1 MYRDAGQWEDSFRV
15 VRDKG
20 SAKEA
25 AALALEWALSV
36 GPEVGGKIL
45 SRYGMAEECIALASD
60 QEMVYFLSLKL
71 CRPPL
76 QFVSIFQSLILPS
89 VWPKWQLRT
98 SSKLSSASWPS
109 TCKLLTVGKKL
120 RRHTS
125 RYSFYSKRL
134 GQVLIIFD

>member
-25 AALALEWALSV
+25 AALALEWAVNV

-60 QEMVYFLSLKL
+60 QEMV
-71 CRPPL
+71 
-76 QFVSIFQSLILPS
+76 QI
-89 VWPKWQLRT
+89 T
-98 SSKLSSASWPS
+98 
-109 TCKLLTVGKKL
+109 
-120 RRHTS
+120 
-125 RYSFYSKRL
+125 
-134 GQVLIIFD
+134 IIQK